1 MSWIRALGHS
11 QGSLVGAEGE
21 GRGLFSLFCS
31 KPGAGASNF
40 PALSDG
46 DRNHQVSRKDREPPT
61 QLLMGTLSCSRKY
74 KVMVSDKIENVIMTD
89 GTNRQE

>member
-1 MSWIRALGHS
+1 MGQRVRAEVYS
-11 QGSLVGAEGE
+11 ACSAASL
-21 GRGLFSLFCS
+21 
-31 KPGAGASNF
+31 GAGASNF

-46 DRNHQVSRKDREPPT
+46 VRNHQVSRKDREPPT